1 MRKFEENNILEDSV
15 KNDNLIE
22 IKAIL
27 LDVIMVF
34 RGNKEEI
41 TQAVNYA
48 IANSSFEFEPH
59 DDRPITSLTEDP
71 TAYTIESYNM
81 VVNFSKERYY
91 ALIDLYLEKDGN
103 DNNSLEDISS
113 QNLVMDDLEYD
124 TEEKAINYN
133 YIMYGAV
140 ALAIGG
146 YIVYKLVD

>member
-34 RGNKEEI
+34 KGEKEEI
-41 TQAVNYA
+41 TKAVNYA
-48 IANSSFEFEPH
+48 IENSSFEFEPH

-71 TAYTIESYNM
+71 TAYAIESYNM
-81 VVNFSKERYY
+81 VVNFSKERFY
-91 ALIDLYLEKDGN
+91 AMIDIYLEKYGK
-103 DNNSLEDISS
+103 DNNTLDDISF
-113 QNLVMDDLEYD
+113 QNLEMDDLETH
-124 TEEKAINYN
+124 TEDKAINYN